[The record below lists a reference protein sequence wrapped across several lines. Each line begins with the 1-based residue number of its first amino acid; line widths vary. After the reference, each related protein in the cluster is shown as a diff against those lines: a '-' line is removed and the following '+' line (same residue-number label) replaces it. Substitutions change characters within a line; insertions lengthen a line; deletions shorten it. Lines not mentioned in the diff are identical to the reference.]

1 MAELLHSGFSTVVGD
16 HSVRSVIANEILT
29 ARRLIETLGAELC
42 RDPAITARHGEALQQ
57 LDLAAQLI
65 EQAARLLRMEGDM
78 ARALDAVTLEA
89 MRARIAS
96 ALAIADHDPAPAV
109 AQEDEFW

>member
-1 MAELLHSGFSTVVGD
+1 MAELLHSGFSAAVGD
-16 HSVRSVIANEILT
+16 HSVRSVIADEILT
-29 ARRLIETLGAELC
+29 ARRLIETLGADLC
-42 RDPAITARHGEALQQ
+42 RDPDITARHGEALQQ

-89 MRARIAS
+89 MRARIAG
-96 ALAIADHDPAPAV
+96 ALAIADHAPAPDGTRD
-109 AQEDEFW
+109 DEFW